1 MLTNE
6 NRAKEEC
13 DRDVDDGGRHVE
25 KPVGSHGEEPQE
37 KQKEKQTI
45 LVVFDLEDI
54 RNMVQS
60 ACMKVPGQVR
70 H

>member
-6 NRAKEEC
+6 DRAKEEC
-13 DRDVDDGGRHVE
+13 DRDVDDRSRHVE
-25 KPVGSHGEEPQE
+25 KPVRSHGEEPQE

-45 LVVFDLEDI
+45 PVVFDLEDI

-60 ACMKVPGQVR
+60 ACVKVPEQVW